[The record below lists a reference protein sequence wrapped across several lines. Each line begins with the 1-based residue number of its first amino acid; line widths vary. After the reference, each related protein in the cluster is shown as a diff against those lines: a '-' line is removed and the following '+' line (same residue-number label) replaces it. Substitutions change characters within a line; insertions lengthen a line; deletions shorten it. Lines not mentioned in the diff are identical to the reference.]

1 MRTIRTD
8 IERVEYLT
16 GNLYRIT
23 YKVYA
28 TKALGMTQQILVNAE
43 DELGAYQK
51 AKQQLATTRWKGI

>member
-16 GNLYRIT
+16 GDLYRVT
-23 YKVYA
+23 YKVYV

-51 AKQQLATTRWKGI
+51 AKQQLATTRRKGI